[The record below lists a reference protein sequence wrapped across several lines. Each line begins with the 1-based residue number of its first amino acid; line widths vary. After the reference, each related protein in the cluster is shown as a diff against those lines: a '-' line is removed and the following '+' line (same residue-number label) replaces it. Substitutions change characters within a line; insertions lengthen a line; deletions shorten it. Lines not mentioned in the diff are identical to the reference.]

1 MPAEVRTRKK
11 KKNSNFIV
19 QGGILAAAGIVTRI
33 IGMIYRIP
41 VTNIIG
47 DKGNGY
53 YASAFYVYNI
63 MLLISSYSL
72 PLAISKVVSARL
84 SKNQYKNAS
93 RVFRGGLIFAS
104 MTGGAVCLLVFF
116 FADFFANFL
125 REPLSA
131 IALRIFAPT
140 LLIVAIMGVFRGY
153 FQGYGT
159 MVPTAVSQIIE
170 QIINAI
176 VSIVAAGALFS
187 YGKRVSA
194 LLRNEDLSYA
204 YGAAGS
210 TLGTSIGAFIALL
223 FLVVLFLLSSA
234 QMRRLRLEDST
245 KYREGYGDVMK
256 VILLTVFPVI
266 LSTAIYNINDI
277 LDNYIFNRIMTLKGL
292 GLEKTAIWGI
302 YTGKAKLLLNVPIAL
317 SNSISASAVPA
328 LAACVAADN
337 IRGARK
343 RVSAAMRF
351 TMILA
356 FPCAVGLFVLAEP
369 IIAMLFHGDPAM
381 AANMLRAGAVMVI
394 FYSMS
399 TLENGMLQG
408 MDRMKVPVFNA
419 AISLIIHIVVLVLL
433 MDKAGLGIYAVII
446 SSIVFSLCM
455 CILNG
460 VGLKITMNFRQEY
473 VLTFGVP
480 ALSSLIMGIVIF
492 IIQKLF
498 LSTLGNALTVIIAI
512 LFGFVIY
519 SVCILKFKG
528 VKETELYDLPM
539 GAKIVRI
546 AKRINLM

>member
-1 MPAEVRTRKK
+1 MPAKNRKK
-11 KKNSNFIV
+11 SSNFIV

-53 YASAFYVYNI
+53 YSSAYYVYNI

-93 RVFRGGLIFAS
+93 KVFKGGLIFALIS
-104 MTGGAVCLLVFF
+104 GGAVCLAVFF
-116 FADFFANFL
+116 LADLFAGLL

-140 LLIVAIMGVFRGY
+140 LLVVAVMGVFRGY
-153 FQGYGT
+153 FQGMGT

-170 QIINAI
+170 QIINAVI
-176 VSIVAAGALFS
+176 SIIAAKALFD
-187 YGKRVSA
+187 YGKKASA
-194 LLRNEDLSYA
+194 LLRNENLSYA

-210 TLGTSIGAFIALL
+210 TLGTSVGAFMALL
-223 FLVVLFLLSSA
+223 FLVVLFFIASGNL
-234 QMRRLRLEDST
+234 RRQKNEDT
-245 KYREGYGDVMK
+245 TRYQEGYGEVLK
-256 VILLTVFPVI
+256 IILLTVFPVI

-277 LDNYIFNRIMTLKGL
+277 LDNYLFNRIMTLKGL
-292 GLEKTAIWGI
+292 GAEKTAIWGV

-356 FPCAVGLFVLAEP
+356 FPCAIGLFVLAEP
-369 IIAMLFHGDPAM
+369 IISMLFKGDPTLAT
-381 AANMLRAGAVMVI
+381 NLLRAGAVMVI

-408 MDRMKVPVFNA
+408 MDRMRIPVVNA
-419 AISLIIHIVVLVLL
+419 FVSLIVHIIVLIVL
-433 MDKAGLGIYAVII
+433 MQKFNLGIYAVII
-446 SSIVFSLCM
+446 SSIVFAASM
-455 CILNG
+455 CVLNG
-460 VGLKITMNFRQEY
+460 LGLKITMNFKQEY
-473 VLTFGVP
+473 FLTFAVP
-480 ALSSLIMGIVIF
+480 ALSATIMGVVIF
-492 IIQKLF
+492 IIEKLF
-498 LSTLGNALTVIIAI
+498 LSTLGNLPTVLIAI
-512 LFGFVIY
+512 IFGFLIY
-519 SVCILKFKG
+519 CVCILKLKG
-528 VKETELYDLPM
+528 VKEAELYDLPM
-539 GAKIVRI
+539 GSKIVRM
-546 AKRINLM
+546 AKKINLM